1 MKTII
6 IEGMSCGKCVANVE
20 KALGDVTGITKMD
33 VEVGKAIV
41 EGTATDADLKEA
53 IEDFGFDVIEIK

>member
-20 KALGDVTGITKMD
+20 KALADVNGITKMD

>member
-1 MKTII
+1 MKTVI

-20 KALGDVTGITKMD
+20 KALADVAGITKME
-33 VEVGKAIV
+33 VVVGKAMV
-41 EGTATDADLKEA
+41 EGTATNEDLTEA